1 MKISKTIAFLAAF
14 TCFASALT
22 ACGNADDSSVADS
35 EVTESQTEA
44 ETTEATTEEE
54 TEEATEAETEE
65 ESESETEAETDDSN
79 AAVAAEED
87 DFGDITISMDGSE
100 APEEAPVKFNEWATV
115 GKYSAIDSVYHNVAV
130 RITKVTTSSDDQ
142 KYVDDAIALH
152 NEYSTDF
159 GKIDVSQLKV
169 PSDCELCIVD
179 YEVALPANLP
189 ANDYG
194 NVSSPSPSL
203 SVANTDGAG
212 FPSAD
217 GASTYIGLSTTTDLN
232 IEDDPSYQP
241 GNTYA
246 FRALY
251 IMVKGYDKIAFKI
264 DGYPA
269 GTTDLDA
276 AERYEAYFAA
286 K

>member
-35 EVTESQTEA
+35 EVTGSQTEA

-100 APEEAPVKFNEWATV
+100 STEEAPVKFNEWATI
-115 GKYSAIDSVYHNVAV
+115 GTYSATDSVYHNVAL
-130 RITKVTTSSDDQ
+130 RITKVTTASDDQ
-142 KYVDDAIALH
+142 KYVDDAIAL
-152 NEYSTDF
+152 NNDCSSDF
-159 GKIDVSQLKV
+159 GQIDVSQLKV
-169 PSDCELCIVD
+169 PSDCELCVVD
-179 YEVALPANLP
+179 YEIAIPANFP
-189 ANDYG
+189 TNDWG
-194 NVSSPSPSL
+194 IVAPNFSL
-203 SVANTDGAG
+203 SVENTDGAG

-217 GASTYIGLSTTTDLN
+217 GASSYIGLSTTTGLE
-232 IEDDPSYQP
+232 IEEDPSYQV
-241 GNTYA
+241 GNTYS
-246 FRALY
+246 FRSLY
-251 IMVKGYDKIAFKI
+251 IMVKGYDKIAFKTS
-264 DGYPA
+264 GYPA

-276 AERYEAYFAA
+276 AERYDVYFAA

>member
-35 EVTESQTEA
+35 EVTGSQTEA

-100 APEEAPVKFNEWATV
+100 STEEAPVKFNEWATI
-115 GKYSAIDSVYHNVAV
+115 GTYSATDSVYHNVAL
-130 RITKVTTSSDDQ
+130 RITKVTTASDDQ
-142 KYVDDAIALH
+142 KYVDDAIAL
-152 NEYSTDF
+152 NNDCSSDF
-159 GKIDVSQLKV
+159 GQIDVSQLKV
-169 PSDCELCIVD
+169 PSDCELCVVD
-179 YEVALPANLP
+179 YEIAIPANFP
-189 ANDYG
+189 TNDWG
-194 NVSSPSPSL
+194 IVAPNFSL
-203 SVANTDGAG
+203 SVENTDGAG

-217 GASTYIGLSTTTDLN
+217 GASSYIGLSTTTGLE
-232 IEDDPSYQP
+232 IEEDPSYQV
-241 GNTYA
+241 GNTYS
-246 FRALY
+246 FRSLY
-251 IMVKGYDKIAFKI
+251 IMVKGYDKIAFKTS
-264 DGYPA
+264 GYPA
-269 GTTDLDA
+269 GTTDLDN
-276 AERYEAYFAA
+276 AERYDVYFAA

>member
-65 ESESETEAETDDSN
+65 ESESETEAETDDSS

-100 APEEAPVKFNEWATV
+100 STEEAPVKFNEWATI
-115 GKYSAIDSVYHNVAV
+115 GTYSATDSVYHNVAL
-130 RITKVTTSSDDQ
+130 RITKVTTASDDQ
-142 KYVDDAIALH
+142 KYVDDAIAL
-152 NEYSTDF
+152 NNDCSSDF
-159 GKIDVSQLKV
+159 GQIDVSQLKV
-169 PSDCELCIVD
+169 PSDCELCVVD
-179 YEVALPANLP
+179 YEIAIPANFP
-189 ANDYG
+189 TNDWG
-194 NVSSPSPSL
+194 IVAPNFSL
-203 SVANTDGAG
+203 SVENTDGAG

-217 GASTYIGLSTTTDLN
+217 GASSYIGLSTTTGLE
-232 IEDDPSYQP
+232 IEEDPSYQV
-241 GNTYA
+241 GNTYS
-246 FRALY
+246 FRSLY
-251 IMVKGYDKIAFKI
+251 IMVKGYDKIAFKTS
-264 DGYPA
+264 GYPA
-269 GTTDLDA
+269 GTTDLDN
-276 AERYEAYFAA
+276 AERYDVYFAA